1 MAEISYNESDI
12 VVTKGLEGLRLRPSM
27 YIGNIENGRFSI
39 LKAILDNALDEATA
53 GYS

>member
-27 YIGNIENGRFSI
+27 YVYWECGKWTFFNP
-39 LKAILDNALDEATA
+39 
-53 GYS
+53 